1 VSGVAPRV
9 HARASARAV
18 AQNGHVD
25 AGPANVDAAE
35 QAAVAEHRPA
45 AAQNTTAVVR
55 HHRAGAVGPRAG
67 KPATVAGT
75 ARQRTLAPRF
85 G

>member
-1 VSGVAPRV
+1 
-9 HARASARAV
+9 
-18 AQNGHVD
+18 
-25 AGPANVDAAE
+25 VDAAE